1 MKDYRILV
9 GMSGGVDSSVCALL
23 LQRQGWEVQG
33 LMLDL
38 CSGGAGGSADDAR
51 AVAEHLGISFSVHD
65 ARAAFSEQ
73 VMADFAESYRSG
85 RTPNPCIVCNR
96 RVKFAQMLSAADAL
110 GCSHIATGHYA
121 RVEFDGAQGRYLLK
135 KGKNLQKDQSYVLYR
150 LTQTQ
155 LARTRMPLG
164 EMDSKAAI
172 RALAAE
178 AGLRVAQ
185 KKDSQDICFIPDGDY
200 VSFLRRRGVAL
211 TPGDFVD
218 ETGRVLGRHR
228 GLPCYTTGQR
238 KGLGVGGSAYPLY
251 VLRKDAKTNTVVL
264 GPEEHL
270 YSDRTVIEQCNWIA
284 FDDLTDPVRCTA
296 KTRYSQAEAAATVSP
311 LPGSRAEVVFDA
323 PQRALTAGQSA
334 VFYDGDTV
342 LGGGWICAR
351 EEY

>member
-1 MKDYRILV
+1 MKNHRVLV
-9 GMSGGVDSSVCALL
+9 GMSGGVDSRVGALL

-33 LMLDL
+33 LMLEL
-38 CSGGAGGSADDAR
+38 CSGGAGSAADAR
-51 AVAEHLGISFSVHD
+51 AVAEHLGIPFSVHD
-65 ARAAFSEQ
+65 GRAAFSAQ
-73 VMADFAESYRSG
+73 VMADFAESYRAG

-110 GCSHIATGHYA
+110 GCAQIATGHYA
-121 RVEFDGAQGRYLLK
+121 RVEFDGARGRYLLK

-150 LTQTQ
+150 LTQAQ
-155 LARTRMPLG
+155 LARTQMPLG
-164 EMDSKAAI
+164 EIDSKDAI

-200 VSFLRRRGVAL
+200 VAFLRRQGVAL

-218 ETGRVLGRHR
+218 EAGRVLGRHR
-228 GLPCYTTGQR
+228 GLPCSTTGQR
-238 KGLGVGGSAYPLY
+238 TGLGVGGSAYPLY

-270 YSDRTVIEQCNWIA
+270 YSGRTVIEQCNWIA
-284 FDDLTDPVRCTA
+284 FEDLAEPVRCTA
-296 KTRYSQAEAAATVSP
+296 KTRYSQTEAAATVSP
-311 LPGSRAEVVFDA
+311 LPGGRAEVVFDT

-342 LGGGWICAR
+342 LGGGWICAQ

>member
-1 MKDYRILV
+1 MKNHRVLV

-33 LMLDL
+33 LMLEL
-38 CSGGAGGSADDAR
+38 CSGGAGSAADAR
-51 AVAEHLGISFSVHD
+51 AVAEHLGIPFSVHD
-65 ARAAFSEQ
+65 GRAAFSAQ
-73 VMADFAESYRSG
+73 VMADFAESYRAG

-110 GCSHIATGHYA
+110 GCAQIATGHYA
-121 RVEFDGAQGRYLLK
+121 RVEFDGARGRYLLK

-150 LTQTQ
+150 
-155 LARTRMPLG
+155 
-164 EMDSKAAI
+164 
-172 RALAAE
+172 
-178 AGLRVAQ
+178 
-185 KKDSQDICFIPDGDY
+185 GDY
-200 VSFLRRRGVAL
+200 VAFLRRQGVAL

-218 ETGRVLGRHR
+218 EAGRVLGRHR

-270 YSDRTVIEQCNWIA
+270 YSGRTVIEQCNWIA
-284 FDDLTDPVRCTA
+284 FEDLAEPVRCTA
-296 KTRYSQAEAAATVSP
+296 KTRYSQTEAAATVSP
-311 LPGSRAEVVFDA
+311 LPGGRAEVVFDT

-342 LGGGWICAR
+342 LGGGWICAQ